1 MSKQSQD
8 NDAVSVEDPAVAAGQ
23 SIRIELDFDPNTH
36 QLSAIAADA
45 DTPLSIDLSYLNALI
60 KQHGYQH
67 FFFEQ
72 DALQQLLSRL
82 DDGERGRFALG
93 ERRDARLTI
102 EVAEDAM
109 FAVAK
114 AQPHFGGVPFNKAQV
129 ESKLR
134 EAGVNPGCW
143 DHAALQQLVKATSS
157 AEYKIANSIV
167 PEAGTDSKFIALVEG
182 VIKHPPSKV
191 EHGKVNQYEV
201 YDFVV
206 VEPGT
211 LLMRRI
217 PATPGID
224 GMDVN
229 GTLLPATAGKHESF
243 TKDMPGVVRD
253 DNDNNLLIASTKGH
267 PVVTATGVSLDEV
280 LKLQSV
286 DMRTGNV
293 NFDGS
298 IYVAGD
304 VSASVNLKATGD
316 VIIKG
321 SVAQANIQ
329 ADADILISG
338 GAVNPEPHQ
347 DQMPHVICL
356 EAGGNIEAKFVSGA
370 QLKTGGDVVV
380 KEYIGFSTTQ
390 ADGQVLV
397 GQSGGKGTI
406 YGGSCHAYDAVLA
419 NRLGSKSS
427 VPTLISVGLI
437 TSTKKCQSE
446 LDDELA
452 SLEEQGKK
460 VQLLLEKT
468 RCESPMSTPSDK
480 QAEAQLAALKP
491 LDETLCDKLS
501 NTLNAINEQQR
512 KTQHALA
519 DLAKQL
525 DVAAKASIFVTKEIR
540 AGVSLQ
546 INGVQR
552 EFKSRD
558 TGGSFKLQADAV
570 ARSE

>member
-1 MSKQSQD
+1 MSKQSQ
-8 NDAVSVEDPAVAAGQ
+8 NKDAVSVDDPAIAAGQ
-23 SIRIELDFDPNTH
+23 SIRIELDFDPSTN
-36 QLSAIAADA
+36 QLSAIATAADA
-45 DTPLSIDLSYLNALI
+45 LLVVDLSYLNALI
-60 KQHGYQH
+60 KQHGFQH

-109 FAVAK
+109 FAVAQ
-114 AQPHFGGVPFNKAQV
+114 AQPDFGGVPLNKALV
-129 ESKLR
+129 ESNLR
-134 EAGVNPGCW
+134 EAGVDPACW
-143 DHAALQQLVKATSS
+143 DQAALQQLVNATSTV
-157 AEYKIANSIV
+157 EYKIAKGIV
-167 PEAGTDSKFIALVEG
+167 PEAGTDSKFIALVNG
-182 VIKHPPSKV
+182 VVKHPPSKV

-211 LLMRRI
+211 LLMRRV

-224 GMDVN
+224 GMDVR
-229 GTLLPATAGKHESF
+229 GTTLPATAGKHESF
-243 TKDMPGVVRD
+243 TKDMHGVVRD
-253 DNDNNLLIASTKGH
+253 DNDNNLLIAAMKGH

-280 LKLQSV
+280 LKLQSA

-293 NFDGS
+293 DFDGS

-304 VSASVNLKATGD
+304 ASASVNLKATGD

-321 SVAQANIQ
+321 SVAQAKIQ

-347 DQMPHVICL
+347 DQMPHAICL

-370 QLKTGGDVVV
+370 QLKAGGHVMV
-380 KEYIGFSTTQ
+380 KEYIGFSITE
-390 ADGQVLV
+390 AGGQVLV

-427 VPTLISVGLI
+427 APTLISAGLI
-437 TSTKKCQSE
+437 TYPKKCQAE
-446 LDDELA
+446 LNDELV

-468 RCESPMSTPSDK
+468 RCESPMSTPSDR
-480 QAEAQLAALKP
+480 QADAQLTAPEP
-491 LDETLCDKLS
+491 LDEKLCDKLS
-501 NTLNAINEQQR
+501 NTLDAINEQKVQI
-512 KTQHALA
+512 QQALA

-525 DVAAKASIFVTKEIR
+525 DIAAKASILVTKEIR

-552 EFKSRD
+552 KFTSRD
-558 TGGSFKLQADAV
+558 NGGTFKLQADAV
-570 ARSE
+570 VRAE